1 MSDVKNLEQATAVFR
16 SVCNVLDGYEW
27 KYDADTDKLTIRLKL
42 SGDDLP
48 MDFVI
53 RVLEKQQVIS
63 ILSFM
68 PTNMPEDKRIG
79 GAIATTIVTN
89 KLADGSFDYD
99 FMENTVTFRIT
110 ASFLDSLI
118 SEELVDYLI
127 RTACSTVDE
136 YNHHFDALAKGTM
149 TLDELFEIK

>member
-1 MSDVKNLEQATAVFR
+1 MTDAKLLKRAQKVFDTICK
-16 SVCNVLDGYEW
+16 SLDNMNWNYER
-27 KYDADTDKLTIRLKL
+27 DDDKLLVGLGVQGHDI
-42 SGDDLP
+42 P
-48 MDFVI
+48 MAFVI
-53 RVLEKQQVIS
+53 VVDAERQLIRC
-63 ILSFM
+63 LSRLDLKFDEE
-68 PTNMPEDKRIG
+68 NAG
-79 GAIATTIVTN
+79 LGNIACCLFTY